1 MGFSSDETHMR
12 VLIGGGGGGGGGY
25 SLFIKNLAH
34 YSSH

>member
-1 MGFSSDETHMR
+1 MHP
-12 VLIGGGGGGGGGY
+12 VLVMGGGGGGGGGY